1 MKAKVEPLAGMVL
14 GIDISKL
21 SMDVTLLRDRA
32 VQDAHKVGAGI
43 HKRFANNE
51 QGCALL
57 VAWLQSQEVSQL
69 HACMEA
75 TNVYWEMVAE
85 ALAEADYRV
94 SVVNPR
100 RIKGFATSQM
110 QRNKTDKVDSEVIAT
125 YCATM
130 QPEAWE
136 ADSEMQRKLRALERH
151 RMDLKRN
158 LNQHKNRQKTVRDGD
173 VRTSL
178 QRLLDAL
185 QEELNAIEKQMEE
198 LTSQQ
203 EEFRQQKQ
211 SLLTIPGIGP
221 KSANMLLAEIPQMEG
236 YKNARAVAADA
247 GVTPA
252 HHQSGTS
259 VKHKTK
265 ISKMGKSVV
274 RGELYMPALN
284 AMRTNPIL
292 RTFAERLRAAGKPE
306 PVIICAVIRKLL
318 HICYGVLKHKQPFDP
333 NYGSAPATP

>member
-1 MKAKVEPLAGMVL
+1 MVL

-21 SMDVTLLRDRA
+21 SMDVTLLRART
-32 VQDAHKVGAGI
+32 VPETHKVGQGI
-43 HKRFANNE
+43 HQRFANNE
-51 QGCALL
+51 QGFEQLL
-57 VAWLQSQEVSQL
+57 SWLQSQAVSDL
-69 HACMEA
+69 HVCMEA
-75 TNVYWEMVAE
+75 TNVYWEKVAE
-85 ALAEADYRV
+85 ALHAADYRV

-130 QPEAWE
+130 QPDEWQ
-136 ADSEMQRKLRALERH
+136 ADSAMQRKLRALERH

-173 VRTSL
+173 VRNSL
-178 QRLLDAL
+178 QRLVDAL
-185 QEELNAIEKQMEE
+185 QAELNAVEQQMNE
-198 LTSQQ
+198 LTAQQ

-211 SLLTIPGIGP
+211 SLLSIPGIGP
-221 KSANMLLAEIPQMEG
+221 KSANMLLAEIPQMGE

-274 RGELYMPALN
+274 RSELYMPALN

-292 RTFAERLRAAGKPE
+292 RPFAERLRAAGKPE
-306 PVIICAVIRKLL
+306 PVIICAVMRKLL

-333 NYGSAPATP
+333 NYGIAPSSA